1 MKQRELAEEIDYTID
16 QLGQALYN
24 ADWHFNG
31 VIEKD
36 RIQDAMRTLMSIS
49 NNYRKLK
56 TKQ

>member
-1 MKQRELAEEIDYTID
+1 MKQRELEEEIDYTID

-49 NNYRKLK
+49 NIYPKIK
-56 TKQ
+56 TKR

>member
-1 MKQRELAEEIDYTID
+1 MKQRELEEEIDYTID